1 MPTSQS
7 ISHVKRMP
15 RQNLSKPKNVDK
27 KNNNFKWFKTMHAV
41 DHNHPVTKKPTCWS
55 NVSTARWHSI
65 LISFYVHIETS
76 KYSGFDIVR
85 LQHILVSI

>member
-41 DHNHPVTKKPTCWS
+41 DHNHPVTKKPTGLHGPMYPLH
-55 NVSTARWHSI
+55 AGI
-65 LISFYVHIETS
+65 QY
-76 KYSGFDIVR
+76 
-85 LQHILVSI
+85 